1 VKEKISGWMENLL
14 QENSEARKVI
24 FFWNRVVGGDL
35 NTDTDT
41 VFFKQYRSVVFFLIV
56 RVQYASEIMSE
67 LYICTPPQ
75 TTLAQ
80 QYQIELAHIHI
91 IEDYVYIF
99 SNLPSIHIDNMS

>member
-1 VKEKISGWMENLL
+1 
-14 QENSEARKVI
+14 
-24 FFWNRVVGGDL
+24 
-35 NTDTDT
+35 
-41 VFFKQYRSVVFFLIV
+41 
-56 RVQYASEIMSE
+56 MSE

-91 IEDYVYIF
+91 IEDYVYMF